1 MLIFDPSKLRF
12 FKKDDDG
19 EPGEKDV
26 GVKTFFDTL
35 DLNSKGGG
43 GESGDKKKKD
53 KDNGDED
60 NDDDDNGDS
69 EDDDNDDNKSTL
81 SPELI
86 AMQEQLKTSQEQTA
100 KLMAI
105 IEKKDDSKEEEEELE
120 DPFENDSFD
129 DLSKAMD
136 WDDKERK
143 AMKAF
148 MQNALDYQSQTTLT
162 TATASVTDIVNS
174 SMSQAAK
181 KKAVQ
186 KQFFTENPKLKPVK
200 DYVSTVASGIFKE
213 YKALGK
219 TLNPAEIL
227 KEAASRAYKVL
238 GIDPKA
244 KEKDEE
250 EESESDPNPA
260 FPSNKGSS
268 KKRNQKV
275 NKTRDQKMISSMID
289 L

>member
-1 MLIFDPSKLRF
+1 MLVFDPSKLKF
-12 FKKDDDG
+12 FKKDGDADDG
-19 EPGEKDV
+19 EGNE

-35 DLNSKGGG
+35 NLSSKGGG
-43 GESGDKKKKD
+43 GNS
-53 KDNGDED
+53 DEND
-60 NDDDDNGDS
+60 SDEEASEENDDDEEDEDEEDENTPSAEFIAIQKQLEDS
-69 EDDDNDDNKSTL
+69 Q
-81 SPELI
+81 
-86 AMQEQLKTSQEQTA
+86 AQTA

-105 IEKKDDSKEEEEELE
+105 LEKGQEDEEEDAELE
-120 DPFENDSFD
+120 NPFENDSFD
-129 DLSKAMD
+129 NLSSAMD
-136 WDDKERK
+136 WDDDEKK

-162 TATASVTDIVNS
+162 TATAGITNIVNS
-174 SMSQAAK
+174 SMSQAEK

-200 DYVSTVASGIFKE
+200 DYVSTVASGVLKE

-244 KEKDEE
+244 KERNEE
-250 EESESDPNPA
+250 GESESDHNPA

-275 NKTRDQKMISSMID
+275 NKTRQQKMISNMID

>member
-1 MLIFDPSKLRF
+1 MLIFNPSKMKF
-12 FKKDDDG
+12 FKKDG
-19 EPGEKDV
+19 EDEGADEKEG

-35 DLNSKGGG
+35 NLKGGG
-43 GESGDKKKKD
+43 GGKSEGEEETAKEKEAREKKEKEEK
-53 KDNGDED
+53 E
-60 NDDDDNGDS
+60 
-69 EDDDNDDNKSTL
+69 EEEETL
-81 SPELI
+81 SPELL

-105 IEKKDDSKEEEEELE
+105 IEKKEKPEEDEQLE
-120 DPFENDSFD
+120 NPFENDSFD
-129 DLSKAMD
+129 NLAKAMD
-136 WDDKERK
+136 WDDDEKK

-148 MQNALDYQSQTTLT
+148 MQNSLDFQSQTTLAT
-162 TATASVTDIVNS
+162 TTASVTDIVNS
-174 SMSQAAK
+174 SMNQADK

-186 KQFFTENPKLKPVK
+186 KQFFTDNPKLKPVK
-200 DYVSTVASGIFKE
+200 DYVSTVASGVLKE

-219 TLNPAEIL
+219 QLNPAEIL

-244 KEKDEE
+244 KEENEE

-260 FPSNKGSS
+260 FPSSKASS

-275 NKTRDQKMISSMID
+275 NKTTTQKMITSMID

>member
-1 MLIFDPSKLRF
+1 MLIFNPSKLKF
-12 FKKDDDG
+12 FKKDGD
-19 EPGEKDV
+19 GEKDEE
-26 GVKTFFDTL
+26 GSENVKTFFDTL
-35 DLNSKGGG
+35 NLKGGG
-43 GESGDKKKKD
+43 GGKQEES
-53 KDNGDED
+53 
-60 NDDDDNGDS
+60 S
-69 EDDDNDDNKSTL
+69 EEEKEEKEEKEETL
-81 SPELI
+81 SPEII
-86 AMQEQLKTSQEQTA
+86 AIQEQLKASQDQTA

-105 IEKKDDSKEEEEELE
+105 IEKKESSDEEDEELE
-120 DPFENDSFD
+120 NPFENDSFNN
-129 DLSKAMD
+129 LSKAMD
-136 WDDKERK
+136 WDDDERK

-174 SMSQAAK
+174 SMSQAEK

-186 KQFFTENPKLKPVK
+186 KQFFSDNPKLKPVK
-200 DYVSTVASGIFKE
+200 DYVSTVASGVLKE

-219 TLNPAEIL
+219 PLNPAEIL

-244 KEKDEE
+244 KEENENK
-250 EESESDPNPA
+250 ESESDPNPA
-260 FPSNKGSS
+260 FPSNKGNS

-275 NKTRDQKMISSMID
+275 NKTTTQKMITSMID